1 MPVASIADFRA
12 QARRRLPHFLFEYI
26 DGGSYNEVTLRANRQ
41 DLRELA
47 LRQRVLKNVEN
58 VSTATNLFGD
68 SYSMPVALAPVGL
81 AGINRRR
88 GEVLAA
94 RAAQAH
100 NIPFTL
106 STVSLCSIEEVAAAV
121 EQPSWFQLYMLKDRG
136 FITDLLQ
143 RVEHAGCTTLIM
155 TVDLPVIGSRY
166 RDHRSGM
173 TATANISNQLYR
185 LQQLLMRPRWLW
197 DVGLLGGPHTLG
209 NLNSMLSQKAS
220 LADYQRYISDNFDA
234 STSWDAVEF
243 IRSHWSGKIVLKGI
257 LDSQD
262 AQQASTSGVDGIVV
276 SNHGGRQL
284 DGALSTARALP
295 AIVDRIAG
303 DLTVLADGGIESGL
317 DVLRMLALGADG
329 VMLGRAWCYA
339 LAADGERGVA
349 HMLSLLKDEMRV
361 AMALTG
367 HTSIASID
375 RQTLCRR

>member
-41 DLRELA
+41 DLRKLA

>member
-1 MPVASIADFRA
+1 
-12 QARRRLPHFLFEYI
+12 
-26 DGGSYNEVTLRANRQ
+26 
-41 DLRELA
+41 
-47 LRQRVLKNVEN
+47 
-58 VSTATNLFGD
+58 
-68 SYSMPVALAPVGL
+68 L

-106 STVSLCSIEEVAAAV
+106 STVSLCSIEEVTAAV
-121 EQPSWFQLYMLKDRG
+121 EQPPWFQLYMLKDRG
-136 FITDLLQ
+136 FITELLQ
-143 RVEHAGCTTLIM
+143 RVEHAGCTTLVM
-155 TVDLPVIGSRY
+155 TVDLPVLGSRY

-173 TATANISNQLYR
+173 AAPANISNQLCR

-197 DVGLLGGPHTLG
+197 DVGLFGGPHTLG
-209 NLNSMLSQKAS
+209 NLNSMFSQKAN
-220 LADYQRYISDNFDA
+220 LADYHRWISANFDA

-243 IRSHWSGKIVLKGI
+243 IRAHWSGKIVLKGI

-262 AQQASTSGVDGIVV
+262 AQQALTSGVDGIVV

-284 DGALSTARALP
+284 DGALSSARALP
-295 AIVDRIAG
+295 AIVDLIAG
-303 DLTVLADGGIESGL
+303 DLTILVDGGIESGI
-317 DVLRMLALGADG
+317 DVVRMLALGADG
-329 VMLGRAWCYA
+329 VMLGRTWCYA

-367 HTSIASID
+367 NTSIASID
-375 RQTLCRR
+375 RQTLCIQ

>member
-26 DGGSYNEVTLRANRQ
+26 DGGSYDEVTLYANRQ
-41 DLRELA
+41 DLGELA

-58 VSTATNLFGD
+58 VSTETDLFGNN
-68 SYSMPVALAPVGL
+68 YSMPVALAPVGL

-106 STVSLCSIEEVAAAV
+106 STVSLCSIEEVTAAV
-121 EQPSWFQLYMLKDRG
+121 EQPPWFQLYMLKDRG
-136 FITDLLQ
+136 FITELLQ
-143 RVEHAGCTTLIM
+143 RVEHAGCTTLVM
-155 TVDLPVIGSRY
+155 TVDLPVLGSRY

-173 TATANISNQLYR
+173 AAPANISNQLCR

-197 DVGLLGGPHTLG
+197 DVGLFGGPHTLG
-209 NLNSMLSQKAS
+209 NLNSMFSQKAN
-220 LADYQRYISDNFDA
+220 LADYHRWISANFDA
-234 STSWDAVEF
+234 STSWDVVEF
-243 IRSHWSGKIVLKGI
+243 IRAHWSGKIVLKGI

-262 AQQASTSGVDGIVV
+262 AQQALTSGVDGIVV

-284 DGALSTARALP
+284 DGALSSARALP
-295 AIVDRIAG
+295 AIVDQIAG
-303 DLTVLADGGIESGL
+303 DLTILVDGGIESGI
-317 DVLRMLALGADG
+317 DVVRMLALGADG
-329 VMLGRAWCYA
+329 VMLGRTWCYA

-367 HTSIASID
+367 NTSIASID
-375 RQTLCRR
+375 RQTLCIQ

>member
-173 TATANISNQLYR
+173 TASANISNQLYR

-375 RQTLCRR
+375 RQTLCRQ

>member
-1 MPVASIADFRA
+1 MPAASIADFRA

-26 DGGSYNEVTLRANRQ
+26 DGGSYDEVTLRANRH
-41 DLRELA
+41 DLGELA

-58 VSTATNLFGD
+58 VSTTTDLFGD
-68 SYSMPVALAPVGL
+68 SCSMPVALAPVGL

-106 STVSLCSIEEVAAAV
+106 STVSLCSIEEVTAAV
-121 EQPSWFQLYMLKDRG
+121 EQPPWFQLYMLKDRG

-143 RVEHAGCTTLIM
+143 RVEHAGCTTLII
-155 TVDLPVIGSRY
+155 TVDLPVVGSRY
-166 RDHRSGM
+166 RDYRSGM
-173 TATANISNQLYR
+173 TAPANISNQLYL

-209 NLNSMLSQKAS
+209 NLTAMFSYKAS
-220 LADYQRYISDNFDA
+220 LADYQRWISANFDA
-234 STSWDAVEF
+234 STTWDAVEF
-243 IRSHWSGKIVLKGI
+243 IRAHWPGKIVLKGI

-262 AQQASTSGVDGIVV
+262 AQQALTSGVDGIVV

-284 DGALSTARALP
+284 DGALSTTRALP

-317 DVLRMLALGADG
+317 DVVRMLALGADG

-375 RQTLCRR
+375 RHALYPQ

>member
-26 DGGSYNEVTLRANRQ
+26 DGGSYNEVTLHANRQ
-41 DLRELA
+41 DLEELA

-106 STVSLCSIEEVAAAV
+106 STVSLCSIEEVTAAV

-173 TATANISNQLYR
+173 TAPANISNQLCR

-209 NLNSMLSQKAS
+209 NLNSRFSQKAS
-220 LADYQRYISDNFDA
+220 LADYQRYISENFDA

-243 IRSHWSGKIVLKGI
+243 IRNHWSGRIVLKGI

-262 AQQASTSGVDGIVV
+262 AQQALSSGVDGIVV

-295 AIVDRIAG
+295 DIVDRIAG

-329 VMLGRAWCYA
+329 VMIGRAWCYA

-375 RQTLCRR
+375 RQTLYRQ